1 MIRIDSSNFSAGWNY
16 EPAGYHGWS
25 CHRVSP
31 NFGWRSLWKVSL
43 QDFAR
48 YQETAFCC
56 GTIFF
61 LGSFN
66 STNKIERSSFHQ
78 CICHP
83 FPIHFPR
90 DFQEVPW
97 NLPNDPKTADTTSLL
112 FGVPRAPPEPRR
124 IWWIFGF
131 SLGKSNIAKHV
142 WWHWGGIIS
151 MVFPWFLGNI
161 RSIWDRLKIVNI
173 WRSTPL
179 KYHIL
184 GGWK

>member
-1 MIRIDSSNFSAGWNY
+1 MIRIDSSIFSAGWNY

-56 GTIFF
+56 VLLRNFFF
-61 LGSFN
+61 LVHLTQPTKLRDPVFISAFA
-66 STNKIERSSFHQ
+66 
-78 CICHP
+78 
-83 FPIHFPR
+83 IHFPW

-131 SLGKSNIAKHV
+131 SLGKSEIAKHD
-142 WWHWGGIIS
+142 WWHWGG
-151 MVFPWFLGNI
+151 
-161 RSIWDRLKIVNI
+161 
-173 WRSTPL
+173 
-179 KYHIL
+179 
-184 GGWK
+184 